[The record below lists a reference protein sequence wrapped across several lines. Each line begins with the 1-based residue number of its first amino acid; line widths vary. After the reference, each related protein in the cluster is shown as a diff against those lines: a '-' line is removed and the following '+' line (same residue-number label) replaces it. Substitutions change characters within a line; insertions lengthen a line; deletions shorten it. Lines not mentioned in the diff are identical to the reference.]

1 MSKPRISYVDPST
14 IDDPAMIAEFER
26 CAREGTP
33 RPESQAIRAHVPA
46 TFWSFANTWR
56 DVFKNGVADHKIK
69 ELCRIYVSRSVLCEF
84 CGNQRSIKAAK
95 SGLREDDYSDL
106 INFESS
112 TRYDERQKAALA
124 YAEAITWDLPAGDEL
139 WDRLHKH
146 FSEPELVEIGYF
158 VAITMGQ
165 QRWLRTLNIEHHQIM
180 AGTDGIDGARLRDFR
195 CPETFKAG
203 RRLLGKGQLKTRKAG
218 SRVTSQATAATA
230 IRKAPASQGAKD
242 EPRIRVRGL
251 GKHYGA
257 LEVFRNIDFDVG
269 EREIV
274 AIVGPSGCGK
284 TTLLRCIDGLLPH
297 DAGEIWVGQERVT
310 EPIAGVAMVFQH
322 FGLFPWKTVFENVA
336 YGLRMAGAPKAEI
349 ERKVPEFI
357 KLVGLGGFE
366 NAFPYQMSGGMQQ
379 RCGLARA
386 LAVEPNVLLMDEPFA
401 AVDAQTREILQFEL
415 LRIWDQ
421 RPTAM
426 IFVTHSIE
434 EAVLLGHRVIVLKGR
449 PSSIHETITI
459 DLPSPRTRE
468 TLREPRFAELRER
481 VWTTLMREAR
491 EAEFQLER

>member
-1 MSKPRISYVDPST
+1 M
-14 IDDPAMIAEFER
+14 
-26 CAREGTP
+26 
-33 RPESQAIRAHVPA
+33 
-46 TFWSFANTWR
+46 
-56 DVFKNGVADHKIK
+56 
-69 ELCRIYVSRSVLCEF
+69 
-84 CGNQRSIKAAK
+84 
-95 SGLREDDYSDL
+95 
-106 INFESS
+106 
-112 TRYDERQKAALA
+112 
-124 YAEAITWDLPAGDEL
+124 
-139 WDRLHKH
+139 
-146 FSEPELVEIGYF
+146 
-158 VAITMGQ
+158 
-165 QRWLRTLNIEHHQIM
+165 
-180 AGTDGIDGARLRDFR
+180 TD
-195 CPETFKAG
+195 
-203 RRLLGKGQLKTRKAG
+203 
-218 SRVTSQATAATA
+218 QATAMPA
-230 IRKAPASQGAKD
+230 APAAQGSNT

-251 GKHYGA
+251 AKRYGA

-297 DAGEIWVGQERVT
+297 DAGEIRVGAERVT
-310 EPIAGVAMVFQH
+310 KPTAGVAMVFQH

-357 KLVGLGGFE
+357 KLVGLTGFE
-366 NAFPYQMSGGMQQ
+366 DAFPYQMSGGMQQ

-415 LRIWDQ
+415 LHIWAQ

-449 PSSIHETITI
+449 PSSIHETIVI
-459 DLPSPRTRE
+459 DLARPRTRE
-468 TLREPRFAELRER
+468 TLREPRFGELRER
-481 VWTTLMREAR
+481 VWGTLMREAR
-491 EAEFQLER
+491 EAEFHLGR

>member
-1 MSKPRISYVDPST
+1 M
-14 IDDPAMIAEFER
+14 
-26 CAREGTP
+26 
-33 RPESQAIRAHVPA
+33 
-46 TFWSFANTWR
+46 
-56 DVFKNGVADHKIK
+56 
-69 ELCRIYVSRSVLCEF
+69 
-84 CGNQRSIKAAK
+84 
-95 SGLREDDYSDL
+95 
-106 INFESS
+106 
-112 TRYDERQKAALA
+112 
-124 YAEAITWDLPAGDEL
+124 
-139 WDRLHKH
+139 
-146 FSEPELVEIGYF
+146 
-158 VAITMGQ
+158 
-165 QRWLRTLNIEHHQIM
+165 
-180 AGTDGIDGARLRDFR
+180 
-195 CPETFKAG
+195 
-203 RRLLGKGQLKTRKAG
+203 
-218 SRVTSQATAATA
+218 TSQQTASSATSPTTAARA
-230 IRKAPASQGAKD
+230 AGA

-251 GKHYGA
+251 GKHYGT

-284 TTLLRCIDGLLPH
+284 TTLLRCIDGLLPF
-297 DAGEIWVGQERVT
+297 DVGDVMVGSQRVT

-357 KLVGLGGFE
+357 KLVGLAGFE
-366 NAFPYQMSGGMQQ
+366 KAFPYQMSGGMQQ

-386 LAVEPNVLLMDEPFA
+386 LAIEPNVLLMDEPFA

-415 LRIWDQ
+415 LSIWDE

-459 DLPSPRTRE
+459 DLPHPRTRE
-468 TLREPRFAELRER
+468 TLREPRFAELREQ
-481 VWTTLMREAR
+481 VWGTLMREAR
-491 EAEFQLER
+491 EAEFVLER